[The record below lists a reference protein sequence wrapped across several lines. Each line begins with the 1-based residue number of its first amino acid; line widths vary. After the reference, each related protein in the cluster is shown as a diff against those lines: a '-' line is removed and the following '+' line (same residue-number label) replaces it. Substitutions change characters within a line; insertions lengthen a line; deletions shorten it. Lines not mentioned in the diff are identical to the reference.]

1 MKHKLILAGL
11 LAGGAALT
19 SMAQTDALRFNPD
32 NYTRQSLT
40 MPDGREVSYKAYE
53 GIYYVTNVED
63 SVYQTLN
70 IYVPDRLAN
79 IPRVPVLLRTY
90 VGGYAASTAKSPSA
104 SDATGRALSEGYVV
118 CIPGSRGSNS
128 TVERDGSVIYT
139 GIAPNGL
146 LDLKAAV
153 RYLRYNDDAIPGSSE
168 LIFTDG
174 TSAGGAM
181 SSLLGATGNSKDYAE
196 SLRKMGAA
204 DVRDDVFAAIC
215 YCPITDLN
223 HADMEYEWLYGCTN
237 TGVRHLSED
246 QIVISDELAAECPA
260 YINLLGLTKPDG
272 TLLTADNYKEYLKG
286 FLIESAHRA
295 LQEGCE
301 IPDSIG
307 FKFYQDKMGPMGAGP
322 GGPRPAGEHRP
333 PFGDGRQAPSFGP
346 GNAPRFN
353 KTSDFVTDLDLD
365 KYLAYV
371 ASVTPLSLIHI

>member
-128 TVERDGSVIYT
+128 TVERDGSEIYT

-146 LDLKAAV
+146 LDLKAAG
-153 RYLRYNDDAIPGSSE
+153 RYLR
-168 LIFTDG
+168 
-174 TSAGGAM
+174 
-181 SSLLGATGNSKDYAE
+181 
-196 SLRKMGAA
+196 
-204 DVRDDVFAAIC
+204 
-215 YCPITDLN
+215 
-223 HADMEYEWLYGCTN
+223 
-237 TGVRHLSED
+237 
-246 QIVISDELAAECPA
+246 
-260 YINLLGLTKPDG
+260 
-272 TLLTADNYKEYLKG
+272 
-286 FLIESAHRA
+286 
-295 LQEGCE
+295 
-301 IPDSIG
+301 
-307 FKFYQDKMGPMGAGP
+307 
-322 GGPRPAGEHRP
+322 
-333 PFGDGRQAPSFGP
+333 
-346 GNAPRFN
+346 
-353 KTSDFVTDLDLD
+353 
-365 KYLAYV
+365 
-371 ASVTPLSLIHI
+371 